1 MEQQYWNQW
10 NGHGGEG
17 EGALAL
23 LNLSDG
29 SAGKEPTTLSRSNKP
44 MRVDLRDF
52 TKPKKMVTSKLNTK
66 KEKGKMKKQNR
77 FEILGCLLDGID
89 ENDKAPKDV
98 CVLLNTSSRTT
109 SLATSRIPVV
119 SRLLKTTGLDM
130 TIVEELTTHCAT
142 CLDDLGAKIEAVM
155 DSETAEPVAP
165 AFQAPWVP
173 MLES

>member
-1 MEQQYWNQW
+1 MTKDTARTFSVNERDRTTKVPHAVMEQQYWNQW

-29 SAGKEPTTLSRSNKP
+29 PAGKEPTTLSRSNKP

-77 FEILGCLLDGID
+77 FEILGCLLEVSTKMI
-89 ENDKAPKDV
+89 KRQ
-98 CVLLNTSSRTT
+98 RTCAFCST
-109 SLATSRIPVV
+109 LRQERRRW
-119 SRLLKTTGLDM
+119 RLQGFL
-130 TIVEELTTHCAT
+130 
-142 CLDDLGAKIEAVM
+142 
-155 DSETAEPVAP
+155 
-165 AFQAPWVP
+165 
-173 MLES
+173 